1 MWERRHEFL
10 AINPAATTPVL
21 VVEGHPPI
29 PEAPIIAEFLDETQG
44 EALGEHR
51 LLPRDMAERIEV
63 RRLCSWF
70 TNKFYAEVS
79 GPLVNERL
87 LKRYMRAEQGGG
99 SPDMESIRAGLFN
112 IRYHLAYIGWL
123 VRTRDWLAGDRLT
136 YADLAAAAHLSSV
149 GLSGRRT
156 LARRRSRQGLVCAR
170 QVAALVPAAAGG
182 RCMPA
187 CHLPRPMR
195 IWISRARWQMGGNIS
210 PVRGALPLLAQR
222 GEGREVRG
230 VPAQRMPHE
239 RRSPLTPAPL
249 PSGEREKAVLVTA
262 RDGSRLEGHAP
273 AGPGL
278 LNGPGL
284 LTGEAPTP
292 LKALVAALKAEAPD
306 ARLRRTAHL
315 VRPDAVPLLT
325 ERLRIFLADGHHGDM
340 GWLAA
345 DPQRRAR
352 ARRCCGRMCAP
363 SSWLTLNYGPGAR
376 SRARSL
382 ERRERGAISVYAK
395 GDDYHDLIK
404 TRLKVLAALADRA
417 RGRRR

>member
-1 MWERRHEFL
+1 MLTLFHHPFCPHSRFIRLALGEYGIAPRLVEERVWERRHEFL

-149 GLSGRRT
+149 DYLGDVPWHEDEAAKAWY
-156 LARRRSRQGLVCAR
+156 ARVKSRPSFR
-170 QVAALVPAAAGG
+170 
-182 RCMPA
+182 
-187 CHLPRPMR
+187 
-195 IWISRARWQMGGNIS
+195 
-210 PVRGALPLLAQR
+210 PLLVEMHA
-222 GEGREVRG
+222 G
-230 VPAQRMPHE
+230 VP
-239 RRSPLTPAPL
+239 
-249 PSGEREKAVLVTA
+249 PSKTY
-262 RDGSRLEGHAP
+262 
-273 AGPGL
+273 
-278 LNGPGL
+278 
-284 LTGEAPTP
+284 
-292 LKALVAALKAEAPD
+292 
-306 ARLRRTAHL
+306 
-315 VRPDAVPLLT
+315 
-325 ERLRIFLADGHHGDM
+325 ADLDF
-340 GWLAA
+340 
-345 DPQRRAR
+345 
-352 ARRCCGRMCAP
+352 
-363 SSWLTLNYGPGAR
+363 
-376 SRARSL
+376 
-382 ERRERGAISVYAK
+382 
-395 GDDYHDLIK
+395 
-404 TRLKVLAALADRA
+404 
-417 RGRRR
+417 